1 MMSTGIYTRNMTEKI
16 QNRLDSI
23 DSPQKTEELYFL
35 FNSIENGI
43 VPLVHFNL
51 EVGTYVI
58 RQRINNKDKEFSTV
72 SELTYPPMAAC
83 KGYGRANIP
92 YHPMFYCCSFADDFT
107 SPLPRYISVLETSDF
122 IKRKETTGIE
132 RSTCSR
138 WDVIERLDLLALP
151 FSTEYER
158 TIPIIKQIQD
168 EWKIV
173 KQEKGINN
181 EALELVEYMSN
192 EIAKEITNN
201 DDYFKIANFVYYL
214 LYINE
219 QTKEMDGIIYP
230 SVAAAGEGF
239 NIVLKPEVVDKK
251 LKFSVASLC
260 YLVKKGEKA
269 EVDIVNHS
277 IRQNEDGTLLYE
289 LMDDYN
295 AEKYKNEEFIN

>member
-1 MMSTGIYTRNMTEKI
+1 MNYKTIKE
-16 QNRLDSI
+16 RLELINSSQQI
-23 DSPQKTEELYFL
+23 EELY
-35 FNSIENGI
+35 SIFYSIDEGI
-43 VPLVHFNL
+43 VPLIHFNM

-58 RQRINNKDKEFSTV
+58 RQRINNKDKEFTTI
-72 SELTYPPMAAC
+72 SELTYPPISAC
-83 KGYGRANIP
+83 KRYGRANIP
-92 YHPMFYCCSFADDFT
+92 YHPMFYCCTFADDFT
-107 SPLPRYISVLETSDF
+107 SPLPRYVSILETSDF
-122 IKRKETTGIE
+122 VKSKETIGIE

-168 EWKIV
+168 EWEVV

-192 EIAKEITNN
+192 EIAKDITNN
-201 DDYFKIANFVYYL
+201 DGYFKIANFIYYL

-219 QTKEMDGIIYP
+219 QTKEIDGIIYP
-230 SVAAAGEGF
+230 SVAAAGEGI
-239 NIVLKPEVVDKK
+239 NIVLKPETVDKK
-251 LKFSVASLC
+251 LKFTVASLC
-260 YLVKKGEKA
+260 YIVKNGERA

-277 IRQNEDGTLLYE
+277 IQQNEDGTLLYE

-295 AEKYKNEEFIN
+295 KEKYKNETFIN

>member
-1 MMSTGIYTRNMTEKI
+1 MNYKTIKE
-16 QNRLDSI
+16 RLELINSSQQI
-23 DSPQKTEELYFL
+23 EELY
-35 FNSIENGI
+35 SIFYSIDEGI
-43 VPLVHFNL
+43 VPLIHFNM

-58 RQRINNKDKEFSTV
+58 RQRINNKDKEFTTI
-72 SELTYPPMAAC
+72 SELTYPPISAC
-83 KGYGRANIP
+83 KRYGRANIP
-92 YHPMFYCCSFADDFT
+92 YHPMFYCCTFADDFT
-107 SPLPRYISVLETSDF
+107 SPLPRYVSILETSDF
-122 IKRKETTGIE
+122 VKSKETIGIE

-168 EWKIV
+168 EWEVV

-192 EIAKEITNN
+192 EIAKDITNN
-201 DDYFKIANFVYYL
+201 DGYFKIANFIYYL

-219 QTKEMDGIIYP
+219 QTKEIDGIIYP
-230 SVAAAGEGF
+230 SVAAAGEGI
-239 NIVLKPEVVDKK
+239 NIVLKPETVDKK

-260 YLVKKGEKA
+260 YIVKNGERA

-277 IRQNEDGTLLYE
+277 IQQNEDGTLLYE

-295 AEKYKNEEFIN
+295 KEKYKNETFIN